1 MGLSEGG
8 PSINVESGRRTPAVA
23 VKGLETV
30 RTGSVCQGPLSL
42 EFEVSAS
49 VERRPHCMRN
59 LHHPRVDEVTL
70 PDVLHAL
77 SDPVRLKIVRTLSER
92 AEQSCSAVEAS
103 VSKSTLSHHFK
114 VLREAGVTH
123 TRVNGTHRYVS
134 LRRDE
139 LEDRFPGLL
148 QSVLDA
154 SRIESQRV
162 AAA

>member
-1 MGLSEGG
+1 
-8 PSINVESGRRTPAVA
+8 
-23 VKGLETV
+23 
-30 RTGSVCQGPLSL
+30 
-42 EFEVSAS
+42 
-49 VERRPHCMRN
+49 MRN

-77 SDPVRLKIVRTLSER
+77 SDPVRLQIVHALAQRE
-92 AEQSCSAVEAS
+92 EQSCSAVESS

-134 LRRDE
+134 LRRDD
-139 LEDRFPGLL
+139 LEERFPGLL
-148 QSVLDA
+148 RSVLEA
-154 SRIESQRV
+154 SSAESRRV